1 MIEEI
6 FNFVVVV
13 VVAID
18 FLSLSR
24 HINLQRRLQP
34 R

>member
-13 VVAID
+13 AID
-18 FLSLSR
+18 FLSFSR